1 MAAGSL
7 AITTQ
12 KKRFQNRRSC
22 HAVSAETQT
31 LEKTASDVMSYHD
44 MSSENDEWAMRVANP
59 KGILS
64 PRENAEKDALPQLT
78 AASDAA
84 VESENVSLNR
94 KMGQLRGW
102 VTMTF

>member
-1 MAAGSL
+1 MP
-7 AITTQ
+7 
-12 KKRFQNRRSC
+12 C

-44 MSSENDEWAMRVANP
+44 DEWAMRVANP